1 MILTNLV
8 SKLDLMNIGLFIVNT
23 NIYIFMYFVETS
35 MVYLILDTLL
45 YKVFRL

>member
-8 SKLDLMNIGLFIVNT
+8 SKLDLMNIGLFIVNM

-35 MVYLILDTLL
+35 MVYLIMDTLL

>member
-35 MVYLILDTLL
+35 MVYLIMDTLL